1 MGVLLTRNA
10 LFTFDE
16 LLAKVVDEV
25 LKSIFTER
33 CAFSVWTYLEMTFS
47 IEPLDVARK
56 PETFSAGFKS
66 LFGPAAQD
74 LEKLI
79 LTRLCQILGV
89 KLEWKEGYKFS
100 DYISTLRKAYV
111 EIETLRYKP
120 LIEG

>member
-33 CAFSVWTYLEMTFS
+33 CAFSVWTYLEMT
-47 IEPLDVARK
+47 V
-56 PETFSAGFKS
+56 S
-66 LFGPAAQD
+66 LGPAAQD

-79 LTRLCQILGV
+79 MARLCQILGV

-111 EIETLRYKP
+111 EIEALRYKP